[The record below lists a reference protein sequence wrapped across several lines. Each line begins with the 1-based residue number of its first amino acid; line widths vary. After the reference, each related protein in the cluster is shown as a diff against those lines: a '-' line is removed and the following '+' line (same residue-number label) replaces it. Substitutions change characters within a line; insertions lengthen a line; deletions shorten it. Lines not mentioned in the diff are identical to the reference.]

1 MVSVF
6 LVKLHEIEVVT
17 PRKRPVVPVM
27 SISMRL
33 LNFDFCW
40 CTSSCC
46 KNHCPLPTPLQ
57 TPSKLCLYCRWSIL
71 YVLIVFKSQWKFH
84 LFCPSVDFTWVY
96 WFPSARPQVP
106 ISWRIWDSNLL
117 NKYLEAHN
125 FLGGVAEGSAGK
137 VCVPSMQ
144 FDRISPQ
151 VFPFSP
157 TMIPQV
163 CATPNNST

>member
-17 PRKRPVVPVM
+17 PRKRPVVPAM

-46 KNHCPLPTPLQ
+46 KNHCPLPTLLQ
-57 TPSKLCLYCRWSIL
+57 TLPLLQAKHIICSHCFQESMKIPPFLPLSR
-71 YVLIVFKSQWKFH
+71 FH
-84 LFCPSVDFTWVY
+84 LSLLVSKRTW
-96 WFPSARPQVP
+96 PQVP